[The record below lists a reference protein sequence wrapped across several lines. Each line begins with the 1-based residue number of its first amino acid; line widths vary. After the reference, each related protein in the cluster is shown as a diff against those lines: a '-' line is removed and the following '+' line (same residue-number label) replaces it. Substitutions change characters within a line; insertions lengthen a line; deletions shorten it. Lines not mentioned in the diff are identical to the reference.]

1 MTYATDGKCHNAN
14 PGTYGHECGK
24 PAQWIG
30 TSASGFRSG
39 YCVKCRAT
47 GSEARQCVA
56 WEPAPAPARAAQ
68 AA

>member
-14 PGTYGHECGK
+14 PGTYSHECGK

-30 TSASGFRSG
+30 TSPSGFRSG

-47 GSEARQCVA
+47 GSEARQCVK
-56 WEPAPAPARAAQ
+56 WEPTPTQAQERAA
-68 AA
+68 

>member
-1 MTYATDGKCHNAN
+1 MSTYATDGKCHNSN

-30 TSASGFRSG
+30 TSSSGFRSG
-39 YCVKCRAT
+39 YCAKCRAT

-56 WEPAPAPARAAQ
+56 WEPAPARAAQ

>member
-30 TSASGFRSG
+30 TSSSGFRAG

-56 WEPAPAPARAAQ
+56 WEPAPTRAA
-68 AA
+68 